1 MASIVENISLV
12 QRFLKA
18 LSWNKILQL
27 FVFLLLIGVSVAL
40 YETREYLH
48 EFTKYPRIG
57 QYTAPVYSLSTETKA
72 EIELIVSRSDLI
84 VGVVIATV
92 DFNRNTRH
100 ILYRNTDNSGLRDL
114 YNNSNTNVVGEL
126 PLFNNDTV
134 NNARMVDL
142 INGEFV
148 CHPYANS
155 IDAIV
160 NPATIPFAH
169 TVCSNGIPPFY
180 GMFSGVVNVI
190 TARAPTPPE
199 ISQIRELTRSL
210 ALKIYE
216 RDFK

>member
-1 MASIVENISLV
+1 
-12 QRFLKA
+12 
-18 LSWNKILQL
+18 
-27 FVFLLLIGVSVAL
+27 
-40 YETREYLH
+40 
-48 EFTKYPRIG
+48 
-57 QYTAPVYSLSTETKA
+57 
-72 EIELIVSRSDLI
+72 
-84 VGVVIATV
+84 
-92 DFNRNTRH
+92 
-100 ILYRNTDNSGLRDL
+100 LRDI
-114 YNNSNTNVVGEL
+114 YNNNRASVSAEL
-126 PLFNNDTV
+126 PLFNDDTI

-180 GMFSGVVNVI
+180 GMFSGTVNII
-190 TARAPTPPE
+190 TVKAPSPAET
-199 ISQIRELTRSL
+199 SQIREVIRNL